1 MAGRGSI
8 SGVSDLDDDS
18 VNIVTSVPSLP
29 RLALMCFVNRLVHRK
44 FLIVEVFVVIVEI
57 F

>member
-1 MAGRGSI
+1 MAGQGSI
-8 SGVSDLDDDS
+8 SEVSDLDDDS

-44 FLIVEVFVVIVEI
+44 FLIVEVFVEI

>member
-1 MAGRGSI
+1 MAGRGSV
-8 SGVSDLDDDS
+8 SGISDLDDS
-18 VNIVTSVPSLP
+18 VNIVISVPSLP

-44 FLIVEVFVVIVEI
+44 FLIIEVFVEI